1 MRLIVYFFLF
11 IHLINIEVKKGTA
24 MLTRFSIKNSRL
36 IGSRKNLLLA
46 AITTLSMSAMVFAA
60 QDSLP
65 NDQDVPVV
73 IKGVVATSSDKQ
85 QLLDKLKAQYPDKP
99 VRDEIEVRSNINIPT
114 NWQQVATAI
123 IDSDIA
129 NIRQGRIDIHGT
141 TISLHGKVSS
151 LEQKQAIQ
159 NRIHTRLTDLYQ
171 LENQLVVTQGEQQ
184 LIDETLGNRIVEF
197 ESGSANLTP
206 MGLGILDDMAGVLQR
221 VGDKPV
227 TITGHTDNVG
237 NSGGNLTLSNQRAEA
252 VKQYL
257 IGRNIDAA
265 RLSTT
270 GKGDLDPIASN
281 DNEEGRTRNRRIE
294 FTLAE

>member
-1 MRLIVYFFLF
+1 MKVL
-11 IHLINIEVKKGTA
+11 
-24 MLTRFSIKNSRL
+24 SR
-36 IGSRKNLLLA
+36 ITKSKRTNHMKNLLLA
-46 AITTLSMSAMVFAA
+46 AAITLPMSAVVFAEH
-60 QDSLP
+60 
-65 NDQDVPVV
+65 NDTHVTNSSQNVPVV

-99 VRDEIEVRSNINIPT
+99 VRDEIEVRSNISIPT
-114 NWQQVATAI
+114 NWQQIATTI
-123 IDSDIA
+123 IDSDIS

-159 NRIHTRLTDLYQ
+159 NRIHSRLTDLYQ
-171 LENQLVVTQGEQQ
+171 LENQLVVVEGEQR

-197 ESGSANLTP
+197 ESGSTNLTP

-227 TITGHTDNVG
+227 LITGHTDNVG
-237 NSGGNLTLSNQRAEA
+237 NSTANLALSNKRAEA

-257 IGRNIDAA
+257 IGRNINAT

-270 GKGDLDPIASN
+270 GKGDSDPIASN

-294 FTLAE
+294 FTLNE

>member
-1 MRLIVYFFLF
+1 MKVLSKI
-11 IHLINIEVKKGTA
+11 
-24 MLTRFSIKNSRL
+24 IKPKLRNHK
-36 IGSRKNLLLA
+36 KNLLLA
-46 AITTLSMSAMVFAA
+46 AAITFPMSAVVFAEH
-60 QDSLP
+60 
-65 NDQDVPVV
+65 NDTHVTNNSQNVPVV

-99 VRDEIEVRSNINIPT
+99 VRDEIEVRSNISIPT
-114 NWQQVATAI
+114 NWQQIATTI
-123 IDSDIA
+123 IDSDIS

-159 NRIHTRLTDLYQ
+159 NRIHSRLTDLYQ
-171 LENQLVVTQGEQQ
+171 LENQLVVVEGEQR

-197 ESGSANLTP
+197 ESGSTNLTP

-227 TITGHTDNVG
+227 LITGHTDNVG
-237 NSGGNLTLSNQRAEA
+237 NSTANLALSNKRAEA

-257 IGRNIDAA
+257 IGRNIRAA

-270 GKGDLDPIASN
+270 GKGDSDPIASN

-294 FTLAE
+294 FTLNE

>member
-1 MRLIVYFFLF
+1 MKVL
-11 IHLINIEVKKGTA
+11 
-24 MLTRFSIKNSRL
+24 SR
-36 IGSRKNLLLA
+36 ITKSKRTNHTKNLLLA
-46 AITTLSMSAMVFAA
+46 AAITLPMSAVVFAEH
-60 QDSLP
+60 
-65 NDQDVPVV
+65 NDTHVTNNSQNVPVV

-85 QLLDKLKAQYPDKP
+85 QLLDKLKVQYPDKP
-99 VRDEIEVRSNINIPT
+99 VRDEIEVRSNISIPT
-114 NWQQVATAI
+114 NWQQIATTI
-123 IDSDIA
+123 IDSDIS

-159 NRIHTRLTDLYQ
+159 NRIHSRLTDLYQ
-171 LENQLVVTQGEQQ
+171 LENQLVVVEGEQR

-197 ESGSANLTP
+197 ESGSTNLTP

-227 TITGHTDNVG
+227 LITGHTDNVG
-237 NSGGNLTLSNQRAEA
+237 NSTANLALSNKRAEA

-257 IGRNIDAA
+257 IGRNINAT

-270 GKGDLDPIASN
+270 GKGDSDPIASN

-294 FTLAE
+294 FTLNE

>member
-1 MRLIVYFFLF
+1 MKVL
-11 IHLINIEVKKGTA
+11 
-24 MLTRFSIKNSRL
+24 SIKTKPRL
-36 IGSRKNLLLA
+36 TKKLLLA
-46 AITTLSMSAMVFAA
+46 AAITLPISAIVFAENNDASETNIA
-60 QDSLP
+60 Q
-65 NDQDVPVV
+65 NVPVV

-85 QLLDKLKAQYPDKP
+85 QLLEKLKAQYPDKS
-99 VRDEIEVRSNINIPT
+99 VRDEIEVRSNISIPT
-114 NWQQVATAI
+114 NWQQIATAI
-123 IDSDIA
+123 IDSDIS

-141 TISLHGKVSS
+141 TISLHGKVGS

-171 LENQLVVTQGEQQ
+171 LENQLVVVEGEQR
-184 LIDETLGNRIVEF
+184 LIDDTLGNRIVEF

-206 MGLGILDDMAGVLQR
+206 LGLGILDDMATALR
-221 VGDKPV
+221 RIGDKPIV
-227 TITGHTDNVG
+227 ITGHTDNVG
-237 NSGGNLTLSNQRAEA
+237 NPTANLALSNERAEA

-257 IGRNIDAA
+257 IGRNINAA

-270 GKGDLDPIASN
+270 GKGDADPIASN

>member
-1 MRLIVYFFLF
+1 MKVL
-11 IHLINIEVKKGTA
+11 
-24 MLTRFSIKNSRL
+24 SRMTKPK
-36 IGSRKNLLLA
+36 RTNHAKNLLLA
-46 AITTLSMSAMVFAA
+46 AAITLPMSAVVFAEH
-60 QDSLP
+60 
-65 NDQDVPVV
+65 NDTHVTNNSQNVPVV

-99 VRDEIEVRSNINIPT
+99 VRDEIEVRSNISIPT
-114 NWQQVATAI
+114 NWQQIATTI
-123 IDSDIA
+123 IDSDIS

-159 NRIHTRLTDLYQ
+159 NRIHSRLTDLYQ
-171 LENQLVVTQGEQQ
+171 LENQLVVVEGEQR

-197 ESGSANLTP
+197 ESGSTTLTP

-237 NSGGNLTLSNQRAEA
+237 NSAANLALSNKRAEA

-257 IGRNIDAA
+257 IGRNINAA
-265 RLSTT
+265 RLSTA
-270 GKGDLDPIASN
+270 GKGDADPIASN

-294 FTLAE
+294 FTLGE

>member
-1 MRLIVYFFLF
+1 MKV
-11 IHLINIEVKKGTA
+11 
-24 MLTRFSIKNSRL
+24 LTKMIKPKPANL
-36 IGSRKNLLLA
+36 VKNLLLA
-46 AITTLSMSAMVFAA
+46 AAITLPISAMVFAENNNASETNVA
-60 QDSLP
+60 Q
-65 NDQDVPVV
+65 NMPVV

-85 QLLDKLKAQYPDKP
+85 QLLEKLKAQYPNQA
-99 VRDEIEVRSNINIPT
+99 VRDEIEVRSNISIPT
-114 NWQQVATAI
+114 NWQQIATAI
-123 IDSDIA
+123 IDSDIS

-171 LENQLVVTQGEQQ
+171 LENQLVVVEGEQR
-184 LIDETLGNRIVEF
+184 LIDDTLGNRIVEF

-206 MGLGILDDMAGVLQR
+206 MGLGILDDMAAALR
-221 VGDKPV
+221 RIGDKPV
-227 TITGHTDNVG
+227 LITGHTDNVG
-237 NSGGNLTLSNQRAEA
+237 NSTANLALSNERAEA

-257 IGRNIDAA
+257 IGRNIDAT

-270 GKGDLDPIASN
+270 GKGDSDPIASN

>member
-1 MRLIVYFFLF
+1 MKVL
-11 IHLINIEVKKGTA
+11 
-24 MLTRFSIKNSRL
+24 SR
-36 IGSRKNLLLA
+36 ITKSKQTNHTKNLLLA
-46 AITTLSMSAMVFAA
+46 AAITLPMSAVVFAEH
-60 QDSLP
+60 
-65 NDQDVPVV
+65 NDTHMTNNSQNVPVV

-99 VRDEIEVRSNINIPT
+99 VRDEIEVRSNISIPT
-114 NWQQVATAI
+114 NWQQIATTI
-123 IDSDIA
+123 IDSDIS

-159 NRIHTRLTDLYQ
+159 NRIHSRLTDLYQ
-171 LENQLVVTQGEQQ
+171 LENQLVVVEGEQR

-197 ESGSANLTP
+197 ESGSTNLTP

-227 TITGHTDNVG
+227 LITGHTDNVG
-237 NSGGNLTLSNQRAEA
+237 NSTANLALSNKRAEA

-257 IGRNIDAA
+257 IGRNINAT

-270 GKGDLDPIASN
+270 GKGDSDPIASN

-294 FTLAE
+294 FTLNE

>member
-1 MRLIVYFFLF
+1 MKVLSRMT
-11 IHLINIEVKKGTA
+11 KPK
-24 MLTRFSIKNSRL
+24 LTNHT
-36 IGSRKNLLLA
+36 KNLLLA
-46 AITTLSMSAMVFAA
+46 AAITLPMSAVVFAEH
-60 QDSLP
+60 
-65 NDQDVPVV
+65 NDAHVTNNSQNVPVV

-99 VRDEIEVRSNINIPT
+99 VRDEIEVRSNISIPT
-114 NWQQVATAI
+114 NWQQIATTI
-123 IDSDIA
+123 IDSDIS

-159 NRIHTRLTDLYQ
+159 NRIHSRLTDLYQ
-171 LENQLVVTQGEQQ
+171 LENQLVVVEGEQR

-197 ESGSANLTP
+197 ESGSTNLTP

-227 TITGHTDNVG
+227 LITGHTDNVG
-237 NSGGNLTLSNQRAEA
+237 NSTANLALSNKRAEA

-257 IGRNIDAA
+257 IGRNINAS

-270 GKGDLDPIASN
+270 GKGDSDPIASN

-294 FTLAE
+294 FTLNE

>member
-1 MRLIVYFFLF
+1 MKVLSRITKP
-11 IHLINIEVKKGTA
+11 N
-24 MLTRFSIKNSRL
+24 LTNHT
-36 IGSRKNLLLA
+36 KNLLLA
-46 AITTLSMSAMVFAA
+46 AAITLPMSAVVFAEH
-60 QDSLP
+60 
-65 NDQDVPVV
+65 NDTHVTNNSQNVPVV

-99 VRDEIEVRSNINIPT
+99 VRDEIEVRSNISIPT
-114 NWQQVATAI
+114 NWQQIATTI
-123 IDSDIA
+123 IDSDIS

-159 NRIHTRLTDLYQ
+159 NRIHSRLTDLYQ
-171 LENQLVVTQGEQQ
+171 LENQLVVVEGEQR

-197 ESGSANLTP
+197 ESGSTNLTP

-227 TITGHTDNVG
+227 LITGHTDNVG
-237 NSGGNLTLSNQRAEA
+237 NSTANLALSNKRAEA

-257 IGRNIDAA
+257 IGRNINST

-270 GKGDLDPIASN
+270 GKGDSDPIASN

-294 FTLAE
+294 FTLNE

>member
-1 MRLIVYFFLF
+1 MKVLSRITKP
-11 IHLINIEVKKGTA
+11 N
-24 MLTRFSIKNSRL
+24 LTNHT
-36 IGSRKNLLLA
+36 KNLLLA
-46 AITTLSMSAMVFAA
+46 AAITLPMSAVVFAEH
-60 QDSLP
+60 
-65 NDQDVPVV
+65 NDTHVTNNSQNVPVV

-114 NWQQVATAI
+114 NWQQIATTI
-123 IDSDIA
+123 IDSDIS

-159 NRIHTRLTDLYQ
+159 NRIHSRLTDLYQ
-171 LENQLVVTQGEQQ
+171 LENQLVVVEGEQR

-197 ESGSANLTP
+197 ESGSTNLTP

-227 TITGHTDNVG
+227 LITGHTDNVG
-237 NSGGNLTLSNQRAEA
+237 NSTANLALSNKRAEA

-257 IGRNIDAA
+257 IGRNINAT

-270 GKGDLDPIASN
+270 GKGDSDPIASN

-294 FTLAE
+294 FILNE

>member
-1 MRLIVYFFLF
+1 MKVLSKI
-11 IHLINIEVKKGTA
+11 
-24 MLTRFSIKNSRL
+24 IKPKLRNHK
-36 IGSRKNLLLA
+36 KNLLLA
-46 AITTLSMSAMVFAA
+46 AAITFPMSAVVFAEH
-60 QDSLP
+60 
-65 NDQDVPVV
+65 NDTHVTNNSQNVPVV

-99 VRDEIEVRSNINIPT
+99 VRDEIEVRSNISIPT
-114 NWQQVATAI
+114 NWQQIATTI
-123 IDSDIA
+123 IDSDIS

-159 NRIHTRLTDLYQ
+159 NRIHSRLTDLYQ
-171 LENQLVVTQGEQQ
+171 LENQLVVVEGEQR

-197 ESGSANLTP
+197 ESGSTNLTP

-227 TITGHTDNVG
+227 LITGHTDNVG
-237 NSGGNLTLSNQRAEA
+237 NSTANLALSNKRAEA

-257 IGRNIDAA
+257 IGRNISAA

-270 GKGDLDPIASN
+270 GKGDSDPIASN

-294 FTLAE
+294 FTLNE

>member
-1 MRLIVYFFLF
+1 MKVLSRITKS
-11 IHLINIEVKKGTA
+11 N
-24 MLTRFSIKNSRL
+24 LTNHT
-36 IGSRKNLLLA
+36 KNLLLA
-46 AITTLSMSAMVFAA
+46 AAITLPMSAVVFAEH
-60 QDSLP
+60 
-65 NDQDVPVV
+65 NDTHVTNNSQNVPVV

-99 VRDEIEVRSNINIPT
+99 VRDEIEVRSNISIPT
-114 NWQQVATAI
+114 NWQQIATTI
-123 IDSDIA
+123 IDSDIS

-159 NRIHTRLTDLYQ
+159 NRIHSRLTDLYQ
-171 LENQLVVTQGEQQ
+171 LENQLVVVEGEQR

-197 ESGSANLTP
+197 ESGSTNLTP

-227 TITGHTDNVG
+227 LITGHTDNVG
-237 NSGGNLTLSNQRAEA
+237 NSTANLALSNKRAEA

-257 IGRNIDAA
+257 IGRNINAT

-270 GKGDLDPIASN
+270 GKGDSDPIASN

-294 FTLAE
+294 FTLNE

>member
-1 MRLIVYFFLF
+1 MKVLSRMT
-11 IHLINIEVKKGTA
+11 KPK
-24 MLTRFSIKNSRL
+24 LTNHT
-36 IGSRKNLLLA
+36 KNLLLA
-46 AITTLSMSAMVFAA
+46 AVITFPMSAVVFAEH
-60 QDSLP
+60 
-65 NDQDVPVV
+65 NDAHVTNNSQNVPVV

-99 VRDEIEVRSNINIPT
+99 VRDEIEVRSNISIPT
-114 NWQQVATAI
+114 NWQQIATTI
-123 IDSDIA
+123 IDSDIS

-159 NRIHTRLTDLYQ
+159 NRIHSRLTDLYQ
-171 LENQLVVTQGEQQ
+171 LENQLVVVEGEQR

-197 ESGSANLTP
+197 ESGSTNLTP

-227 TITGHTDNVG
+227 LITGHTDNVG
-237 NSGGNLTLSNQRAEA
+237 NSTANLALSNKRAEA

-257 IGRNIDAA
+257 IGRNINAA

-270 GKGDLDPIASN
+270 GKGDSDPIASN

-294 FTLAE
+294 FTLNE

>member
-1 MRLIVYFFLF
+1 MKVLSRITKP
-11 IHLINIEVKKGTA
+11 N
-24 MLTRFSIKNSRL
+24 LTNHA
-36 IGSRKNLLLA
+36 KNLLLA
-46 AITTLSMSAMVFAA
+46 AAITLPISAVVFAEH
-60 QDSLP
+60 
-65 NDQDVPVV
+65 NDTHVTNNSQNVPVV

-99 VRDEIEVRSNINIPT
+99 VRDEIEVRSNISIPT
-114 NWQQVATAI
+114 NWQQIATTI
-123 IDSDIA
+123 IDSDIS

-159 NRIHTRLTDLYQ
+159 NRIHSRLTDLYQ
-171 LENQLVVTQGEQQ
+171 LENQLVVVEGEQR

-197 ESGSANLTP
+197 ESGSTNLTP

-227 TITGHTDNVG
+227 LITGHTDNVG
-237 NSGGNLTLSNQRAEA
+237 NSTANLALSNKRAEA

-257 IGRNIDAA
+257 IGRNINAT

-270 GKGDLDPIASN
+270 GKGDSDPIASN

-294 FTLAE
+294 FTLNE

>member
-1 MRLIVYFFLF
+1 MKVLSRITKP
-11 IHLINIEVKKGTA
+11 N
-24 MLTRFSIKNSRL
+24 LTNHT
-36 IGSRKNLLLA
+36 KNLLLA
-46 AITTLSMSAMVFAA
+46 AAITLPMSAVVFAEH
-60 QDSLP
+60 
-65 NDQDVPVV
+65 NDTHVTNNSQNVPVV

-99 VRDEIEVRSNINIPT
+99 VRDEIEVRSNISIPT
-114 NWQQVATAI
+114 NWQQIATTI
-123 IDSDIA
+123 IDSDIS

-159 NRIHTRLTDLYQ
+159 NRIHSRLTDLYQ
-171 LENQLVVTQGEQQ
+171 LENQLVVVEGEQR

-197 ESGSANLTP
+197 ESGSTNLTP

-227 TITGHTDNVG
+227 LITGHTDNVG
-237 NSGGNLTLSNQRAEA
+237 NSTANLALSNKRAEA

-257 IGRNIDAA
+257 IGRYIHAT

-270 GKGDLDPIASN
+270 GKGDSDPIASN

-294 FTLAE
+294 FTLNE

>member
-1 MRLIVYFFLF
+1 MKV
-11 IHLINIEVKKGTA
+11 
-24 MLTRFSIKNSRL
+24 LTKMIKPKPAKL
-36 IGSRKNLLLA
+36 VKNLLLA
-46 AITTLSMSAMVFAA
+46 AAITLPISAMVFAENNNASETNVA
-60 QDSLP
+60 Q
-65 NDQDVPVV
+65 NVPVV

-85 QLLDKLKAQYPDKP
+85 QLLEKLKAQYPNQA
-99 VRDEIEVRSNINIPT
+99 VRDEIEVRSNISIPT

-123 IDSDIA
+123 IDSDIS

-171 LENQLVVTQGEQQ
+171 LENQLVVVEGEQR
-184 LIDETLGNRIVEF
+184 LIDDTLGNRIVEF

-206 MGLGILDDMAGVLQR
+206 MGLGILDDMAAALR
-221 VGDKPV
+221 RIGDKHV
-227 TITGHTDNVG
+227 LITGHTDNVG
-237 NSGGNLTLSNQRAEA
+237 NSTANLALSNERAEA

-257 IGRNIDAA
+257 IGRNIDAT

-270 GKGDLDPIASN
+270 GKGDSDPIASN

>member
-1 MRLIVYFFLF
+1 MKVL
-11 IHLINIEVKKGTA
+11 
-24 MLTRFSIKNSRL
+24 SRMTKPK
-36 IGSRKNLLLA
+36 RTNHTKNLLLA
-46 AITTLSMSAMVFAA
+46 AAITLPMSAVVFAEH
-60 QDSLP
+60 
-65 NDQDVPVV
+65 NDAHVTNNSQNVPVV

-99 VRDEIEVRSNINIPT
+99 VRDEIEVRSNISIPT
-114 NWQQVATAI
+114 NWQQIATTI
-123 IDSDIA
+123 IDSDIS

-159 NRIHTRLTDLYQ
+159 NRIHSRLTDLYQ
-171 LENQLVVTQGEQQ
+171 LENQLVVVEGEQR

-197 ESGSANLTP
+197 ESGSTNLTP

-227 TITGHTDNVG
+227 LITGHTDNVG
-237 NSGGNLTLSNQRAEA
+237 NSTANLALSNKRAEA

-257 IGRNIDAA
+257 IGRDINAT

-270 GKGDLDPIASN
+270 GKGDSDPIASN

-294 FTLAE
+294 FTLNE

>member
-1 MRLIVYFFLF
+1 MKVLTETIKPRSQNLA
-11 IHLINIEVKKGTA
+11 KK
-24 MLTRFSIKNSRL
+24 
-36 IGSRKNLLLA
+36 LLLTT
-46 AITTLSMSAMVFAA
+46 AITLPISAIVFAA
-60 QDSLP
+60 SNNANETNIAQ
-65 NDQDVPVV
+65 NVPVV

-85 QLLDKLKAQYPDKP
+85 QLLEKLKAQYPDKP
-99 VRDEIEVRSNINIPT
+99 VRDEIEVRSNISIPT

-123 IDSDIA
+123 IDSDIS

-171 LENQLVVTQGEQQ
+171 LENQLVVVEGEQR

-206 MGLGILDDMAGVLQR
+206 LGLGILDDMAAALRDIGE
-221 VGDKPV
+221 KPV
-227 TITGHTDNVG
+227 VITGHTDNVG
-237 NSGGNLTLSNQRAEA
+237 NPTANLALSNERAEA

-257 IGRNIDAA
+257 IGRNINAA

-270 GKGDLDPIASN
+270 GKGDADPIASN

>member
-1 MRLIVYFFLF
+1 MKVL
-11 IHLINIEVKKGTA
+11 
-24 MLTRFSIKNSRL
+24 SR
-36 IGSRKNLLLA
+36 ITKSKQTNHTKNLLLA
-46 AITTLSMSAMVFAA
+46 AAITLPMSAVVFAEH
-60 QDSLP
+60 
-65 NDQDVPVV
+65 NDTHVTNNSQNVPVV

-99 VRDEIEVRSNINIPT
+99 VRDEIEVRSNISIPT
-114 NWQQVATAI
+114 NWQQIATTI
-123 IDSDIA
+123 IDSDIS

-159 NRIHTRLTDLYQ
+159 NRIHSRLTDLYQ
-171 LENQLVVTQGEQQ
+171 LENQLVVVEGEQR

-197 ESGSANLTP
+197 ESGSTNLTP

-227 TITGHTDNVG
+227 LITGHTDNVG
-237 NSGGNLTLSNQRAEA
+237 NSTANLALSNKRAEA

-257 IGRNIDAA
+257 IGRNINAT

-270 GKGDLDPIASN
+270 GKGDSDPIASN

-294 FTLAE
+294 FTLND

>member
-1 MRLIVYFFLF
+1 MKVL
-11 IHLINIEVKKGTA
+11 
-24 MLTRFSIKNSRL
+24 SR
-36 IGSRKNLLLA
+36 ITKSKRTNHTKNLLLA
-46 AITTLSMSAMVFAA
+46 AAITLPMSAVVFAEH
-60 QDSLP
+60 
-65 NDQDVPVV
+65 NDTHVTNNSQNVPVV

-99 VRDEIEVRSNINIPT
+99 VRDEIEVRSNISIPT
-114 NWQQVATAI
+114 NWQQIATTI
-123 IDSDIA
+123 IDSDIS
-129 NIRQGRIDIHGT
+129 NIHQGRIDIHGT

-159 NRIHTRLTDLYQ
+159 NRIHSRLTDLYQ
-171 LENQLVVTQGEQQ
+171 LENQLVVVEGEQR

-197 ESGSANLTP
+197 ESGSTNLTP

-227 TITGHTDNVG
+227 LITGHTDNVG
-237 NSGGNLTLSNQRAEA
+237 NSTANLALSNKRAEA

-257 IGRNIDAA
+257 IGRNINAT

-270 GKGDLDPIASN
+270 GKGDSDPIASN

-294 FTLAE
+294 FTLNE